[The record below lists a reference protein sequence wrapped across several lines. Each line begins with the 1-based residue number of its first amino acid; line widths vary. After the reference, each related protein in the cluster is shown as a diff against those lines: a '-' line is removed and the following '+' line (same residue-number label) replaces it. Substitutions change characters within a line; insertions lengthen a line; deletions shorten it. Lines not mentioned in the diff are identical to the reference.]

1 MPGRHAFFLN
11 LSAVLHENG
20 NGVPCGNLDVV
31 HLFQKNLVVKFWNA
45 KRSGAG
51 FFQLL
56 VDDGSGGRAMAAFLL
71 GDAAFPVILGCA
83 VFSFRC
89 AVDVA
94 VTAVWAF
101 DLAGEAAGVQCLVGK
116 RPELPAPCNL

>member
-71 GDAAFPVILGCA
+71 GAAAYSVFRYPVAQTLFPYSTSLATLGTRSWGRKVC
-83 VFSFRC
+83 FR
-89 AVDVA
+89 
-94 VTAVWAF
+94 
-101 DLAGEAAGVQCLVGK
+101 
-116 RPELPAPCNL
+116 